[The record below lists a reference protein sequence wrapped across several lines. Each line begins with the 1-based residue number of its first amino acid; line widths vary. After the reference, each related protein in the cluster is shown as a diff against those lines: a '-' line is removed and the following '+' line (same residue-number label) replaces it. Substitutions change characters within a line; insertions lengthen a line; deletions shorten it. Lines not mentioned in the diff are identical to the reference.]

1 MTAPALIGLVLYWRH
16 QTLTIIGQMYGGAG
30 ISGVDQQWRALREKL
45 TVRPSLNNLQILADA
60 YNLHRDAAN
69 AGCLRVKLSK
79 RDKDGTRRRQ
89 LFGGIAGADLQIQF
103 GRKFDREIAI
113 LYEIAFDLEE
123 GSAAPEQIRAARRKR
138 R

>member
-1 MTAPALIGLVLYWRH
+1 
-16 QTLTIIGQMYGGAG
+16 MYGSEDG
-30 ISGVDQQWRALREKL
+30 ISGVDQQWRALRKKL
-45 TVRPSLNNLQILADA
+45 TVRPSLNNFQILADA
-60 YNLHRDAAN
+60 YNLHRGAAS
-69 AGCLRVKLSK
+69 AGCLGVKLSK

-89 LFGGIAGADLQIQF
+89 LFGGIAGADLQIQL

-123 GSAAPEQIRAARRKR
+123 GSAGTEQIKAARRKR

>member
-1 MTAPALIGLVLYWRH
+1 
-16 QTLTIIGQMYGGAG
+16 MYGGAG
-30 ISGVDQQWRALREKL
+30 ISGADQQWRALREKL

-60 YNLHRDAAN
+60 YSLHRRAAY
-69 AGCLRVKLSK
+69 AGCLGVKLSK

-89 LFGGIAGADLQIQF
+89 LFGGIAGADLQIQL

-123 GSAAPEQIRAARRKR
+123 GSAGSEQIKAARRKR

>member
-1 MTAPALIGLVLYWRH
+1 
-16 QTLTIIGQMYGGAG
+16 MYGGAG

-60 YNLHRDAAN
+60 YSLHRGATS
-69 AGCLRVKLSK
+69 CLAVKLSK